1 MQCKTLKTKSFKK
14 NLMVPARDPGRIM
27 YDNVDGD
34 DDDDEDEDD
43 NVADDDVEDDDV
55 EDDEVQ

>member
-1 MQCKTLKTKSFKK
+1 MQNSEDQIFKKK

-34 DDDDEDEDD
+34 DDDDNEDEDD